1 MESVLMTIPPAFC
14 ANSSARADLP
24 LAVGPAISTA
34 LLKPN
39 EFACMSLVATLI
51 CNPANPALD
60 TTIVDGALAV
70 LPRPARR
77 NGCSTKWQSTFPST
91 IRSRARTTSRRSKP
105 ACKRRAAISRSTL
118 SCSLSAVRRKK
129 LFLADMDSTMI
140 GQECIDELADFAGLK
155 AHVAAIT
162 ERAMR
167 GEIEFEPAL
176 RERVALLKD
185 LPVSVVDEVLAKRI
199 TPTPG
204 GRELVMT
211 MRANGAYTCLISGG
225 FTLFTHAVAAKIGFQ
240 ENRANELGSRRQVHR
255 RSGRADP
262 RPRHQAGNADRASR
276 ILRPRRNRHAG
287 DRRRRQRSRHDPGGG
302 LGVAYHA
309 KPAVAAA
316 AAARID
322 YGDLTALLVCAGLS
336 ARRVRGLIEIG
347 LLLTPAT

>member
-1 MESVLMTIPPAFC
+1 LLI
-14 ANSSARADLP
+14 ARLIADP
-24 LAVGPAISTA
+24 
-34 LLKPN
+34 
-39 EFACMSLVATLI
+39 ATLETRLD
-51 CNPANPALD
+51 AATAALQAEGLPIAEAVMLEFCSD
-60 TTIVDGALAV
+60 VLQLMLPGDDEAALRRVLDVHFPDSDGLI
-70 LPRPARR
+70 ARDE
-77 NGCSTKWQSTFPST
+77 
-91 IRSRARTTSRRSKP
+91 IRIPDVFVS
-105 ACKRRAAISRSTL
+105 
-118 SCSLSAVRRKK
+118 
-129 LFLADMDSTMI
+129 DMDSTMI

-211 MRANGAYTCLISGG
+211 MRASGAYTCLISGG
-225 FTLFTHAVAAKIGFQ
+225 FTLFTNAVAAKIGFQ
-240 ENRANELGSRRQVHR
+240 ENRANELKLRDGKLTGEVTEPIL
-255 RSGRADP
+255 GRAAKLATLIELRESFDLDEIDTLVTGDGANDLGMI
-262 RPRHQAGNADRASR
+262 QAA
-276 ILRPRRNRHAG
+276 
-287 DRRRRQRSRHDPGGG
+287 G

-322 YGDLTALLVCAGLS
+322 YGDLTALLYAQGY
-336 ARRVRGLIEIG
+336 RREEF
-347 LLLTPAT
+347 AD

>member
-1 MESVLMTIPPAFC
+1 MESVLMTIPPVFC

-34 LLKPN
+34 LLKSS
-39 EFACMSLVATLI
+39 EYACMSLVATLI

-70 LPRPARR
+70 LPSPGTAQWLFDEVAVDIPFDSEVKSPDDIKAIETRLQAAR
-77 NGCSTKWQSTFPST
+77 GDLPIDIVVQPVAF
-91 IRSRARTTSRRSKP
+91 
-105 ACKRRAAISRSTL
+105 
-118 SCSLSAVRRKK
+118 RRKK

-155 AHVAAIT
+155 AHVAGIT

-185 LPVSVVDEVLAKRI
+185 LPANVVDEVLAKRI
-199 TPTPG
+199 TLTPG
-204 GRELVMT
+204 GRALVAT
-211 MRANGAYTCLISGG
+211 MRAHGAYTCLVSGG
-225 FTLFTHAVAAKIGFQ
+225 FTLFTSAVAARIGFQ
-240 ENRANELGSRRQVHR
+240 ENRANELIVRDGKFTGEVKEPIL
-255 RSGRADP
+255 GRATKL
-262 RPRHQAGNADRASR
+262 ATL
-276 ILRPRRNRHAG
+276 IELRESFDLDEIDTLVTG
-287 DRRRRQRSRHDPGGG
+287 DGANDLGMIEAAG
-302 LGVAYHA
+302 LGIAYHA

-322 YGDLTALLVCAGLS
+322 YGDLTALLYAQGY
-336 ARRVRGLIEIG
+336 RRDEF
-347 LLLTPAT
+347 AD